1 VTRDN
6 IIFLIGGLVLGLII
20 GGTTIGP
27 MVSRLGATPAAQ
39 ASAAVSPD
47 GMPAASPVTA
57 SGAPTGA
64 PMEAVRQQL
73 ANLKTQIEKDPKNF
87 DALVQLGNMYMDVGK
102 FPQAAEYYERA
113 VAVREDANVRTDL
126 GICYKQSGQLD
137 KSLAEFR
144 RVQALSPDQWQAT
157 YNEVII
163 LGELRRFDEARTRYA
178 VLEKM
183 RPGDAEVARLGQALS
198 GAK

>member
-6 IIFLIGGLVLGLII
+6 IIFLLGGLVVGLII
-20 GGTTIGP
+20 GGTAIGP
-27 MVSRLGATPAAQ
+27 MVARLGNTPAAQ
-39 ASAAVSPD
+39 AAAAASPD

-73 ANLKTQIEKDPKNF
+73 ASLKAQVEANPNNF

-102 FPQAAEYYERA
+102 YPQAAEYYERV
-113 VAVREDANVRTDL
+113 VAVRDDANVRTDL
-126 GICYKQSGQLD
+126 GICYKQNNQLD
-137 KSLAEFR
+137 KALAEFR
-144 RVQALSPDQWQAT
+144 RVQQLAPDQWQAT

-163 LGELRRFDEARTRYA
+163 LGELRRFDEARTRFA

-183 RPGDAEVARLGQALS
+183 RPGDPEVTRLGQALS
-198 GAK
+198 AAK